1 MKVYNKE
8 KTQILSEY
16 DLSKGYLIE
25 DTITINQPE
34 IQAVEEQFHYETIK
48 EYENGGKDVK
58 KVVDVAGVE
67 YQPAKTYAEEIYV
80 YIPYTTNELAKQKAQ
95 QEIQELKEWFDVEY
109 ARKEQKYRRLH
120 SLGKLTDEDKDPYN
134 KLIKLYNEAEIKRV
148 RIQEL
153 ERLLSESSN

>member
-8 KTQILSEY
+8 KTQILPEY
-16 DLSKGYLIE
+16 DLTKGYLIE

-58 KVVDVAGVE
+58 KVVDKAGVE
-67 YQPAKTYAEEIYV
+67 YQPAKTYEEEIYV
-80 YIPYTTNELAKQKAQ
+80 YIPFTTNELEKQKAQ
-95 QEIQELKEWFDVEY
+95 QEYQELKEWYDIVY

-120 SLGKLTDEDKDPYN
+120 SLGKLTDEGKDPYDE
-134 KLIKLYNEAEIKRV
+134 LINLYSEAEIKRA

-153 ERLLSESSN
+153 EVLID

>member
-8 KTQILSEY
+8 KTQILTEY
-16 DLSKGYLIE
+16 DLTKGYLIE

-34 IQAVEEQFHYETIK
+34 IPAVEEQFHYETIK

-67 YQPAKTYAEEIYV
+67 YQPAKTYEEEIYV
-80 YIPYTTNELAKQKAQ
+80 YIPYTPNELAKQKAQ
-95 QEIQELKEWFDVEY
+95 QEFNELKEWFDTEY

-120 SLGKLTDEDKDPYN
+120 SLSKLTDEGKDPYQE
-134 KLIKLYNEAEIKRV
+134 LIILYSEAEVKRA

-153 ERLLSESSN
+153 ERLLSDSSN

>member
-8 KTQILSEY
+8 KTQILTEY
-16 DLSKGYLIE
+16 DLTKGYLIE

-67 YQPAKTYAEEIYV
+67 YQPAKTYEEEIYV
-80 YIPYTTNELAKQKAQ
+80 YIPYTPNELAKQKAQ
-95 QEIQELKEWFDVEY
+95 QEYQELKEWFDVEY
-109 ARKEQKYRRLH
+109 ARKEQKLRRLH
-120 SLGKLTDEDKDPYN
+120 TICKMTDDGKDPYQE
-134 KLIKLYNEAEIKRV
+134 LIILYSEAEIKRA

-153 ERLLSESSN
+153 ERLLSDSSN

>member
-8 KTQILSEY
+8 KTQILTEY
-16 DLSKGYLIE
+16 DITKGYLIE

-34 IQAVEEQFHYETIK
+34 IPAVEEQFHYETIK

-58 KVVDVAGVE
+58 KVVDKAGIE
-67 YQPAKTYAEEIYV
+67 YQPAKTYEEEIYV

-95 QEIQELKEWFDVEY
+95 QEYQELKEWFDIVY

-120 SLGKLTDEDKDPYN
+120 SLGKLTDEGKDPYDE
-134 KLIKLYNEAEIKRV
+134 LINLYSEAEIKRA

-153 ERLLSESSN
+153 ERLLSDSSN

>member
-8 KTQILSEY
+8 KTQILTEY
-16 DLSKGYLIE
+16 DLTKGYLIE

-58 KVVDVAGVE
+58 KVVDKAGVE
-67 YQPAKTYAEEIYV
+67 YQPAKTYEEEIYV
-80 YIPYTTNELAKQKAQ
+80 YIPFTTNELEKQKAQ
-95 QEIQELKEWFDVEY
+95 QEFQELKEWYDIVY

-120 SLGKLTDEDKDPYN
+120 SLGKLTDEGKDPYDE
-134 KLIKLYNEAEIKRV
+134 LINLYSEAEIKRA

-153 ERLLSESSN
+153 ERLLSDSSN

>member
-8 KTQILSEY
+8 KTQILTEY
-16 DLSKGYLIE
+16 DLTNGYLIE

-67 YQPAKTYAEEIYV
+67 YQPAKTYEEEIYV
-80 YIPYTTNELAKQKAQ
+80 YIPYTPNELADFLVKNGIVENTADVNRLVIEGIQKALRDDD
-95 QEIQELKEWFDVEY
+95 EFPIRYYSKDEEMSEEG
-109 ARKEQKYRRLH
+109 RKADAGEC
-120 SLGKLTDEDKDPYN
+120 LTDEYIEN
-134 KLIKLYNEAEIKRV
+134 NMN
-148 RIQEL
+148 
-153 ERLLSESSN
+153 S

>member
-8 KTQILSEY
+8 KTQILPEY
-16 DLSKGYLIE
+16 DLTKGYLIE

-58 KVVDVAGVE
+58 KVVDKAGVE
-67 YQPAKTYAEEIYV
+67 YQPAKTYEEEIYV
-80 YIPYTTNELAKQKAQ
+80 YIPYTTNELEKQKAQ
-95 QEIQELKEWFDVEY
+95 QEFQELKEWFDIEY
-109 ARKEQKYRRLH
+109 ARKEQKYRSLH
-120 SLGKLTDEDKDPYN
+120 SLGKLTDEGKDPYDE
-134 KLIKLYNEAEIKRV
+134 LINLYSEAEIKRA

-153 ERLLSESSN
+153 EVLID

>member
-8 KTQILSEY
+8 KTQILPEY
-16 DLSKGYLIE
+16 DLTKGYLIE

-58 KVVDVAGVE
+58 KVVDKAGVE
-67 YQPAKTYAEEIYV
+67 YQPAKTYEEEIYV
-80 YIPYTTNELAKQKAQ
+80 YIPFTTNELEKQKAQ
-95 QEIQELKEWFDVEY
+95 QEFQELKEWYDIVY

-120 SLGKLTDEDKDPYN
+120 SLGKLTDEGKDPYDE
-134 KLIKLYNEAEIKRV
+134 LINLYSEAEIKRA

-153 ERLLSESSN
+153 ERLLSDSSN

>member
-8 KTQILSEY
+8 KTQILPEY
-16 DLSKGYLIE
+16 DLTKGYLIE

-58 KVVDVAGVE
+58 KVVDKAGVE
-67 YQPAKTYAEEIYV
+67 YQPAKTYEEEIYV
-80 YIPYTTNELAKQKAQ
+80 YIPFTTNELEKQKAQ
-95 QEIQELKEWFDVEY
+95 QEFQELKEWYDIVY

-120 SLGKLTDEDKDPYN
+120 SLGKLTDEGKDPYDE
-134 KLIKLYNEAEIKRV
+134 LINLYSEAEIKRA

-153 ERLLSESSN
+153 EVLID

>member
-8 KTQILSEY
+8 KTQILPEY
-16 DLSKGYLIE
+16 DLTKGYLIE

-34 IQAVEEQFHYETIK
+34 IQAVAEQFHYETIK

-67 YQPAKTYAEEIYV
+67 YQPAKTYEEEIYV
-80 YIPYTTNELAKQKAQ
+80 YIPFTTNELEKQKAQ
-95 QEIQELKEWFDVEY
+95 QEYQELKEWYDIVY

-120 SLGKLTDEDKDPYN
+120 SLGKLTDEGKDPYDE
-134 KLIKLYNEAEIKRV
+134 LINLYSEAEIKRA

-153 ERLLSESSN
+153 EVLID

>member
-8 KTQILSEY
+8 KTQILTEY
-16 DLSKGYLIE
+16 DLTKGYLMQ

-34 IQAVEEQFHYETIK
+34 IPAVEEQFHYETIK

-67 YQPAKTYAEEIYV
+67 FQPAKTYEEEIYV
-80 YIPYTTNELAKQKAQ
+80 YIPYTPEELAKQKAE
-95 QEIQELKEWFDVEY
+95 QEYQELKEWFDTYY
-109 ARKEQKYRRLH
+109 AQHEQKYRRLH
-120 SLGKLTDEDKDPYN
+120 SLSKLTDESKDPYDE
-134 KLIKLYNEAEIKRV
+134 LINLYSEAEIKRA

-153 ERLLSESSN
+153 EALIGK

>member
-16 DLSKGYLIE
+16 DLTKGYLIE

-34 IQAVEEQFHYETIK
+34 IPAVEEQFHYETIK

-67 YQPAKTYAEEIYV
+67 YQPAKTYVEEIYV

>member
-8 KTQILSEY
+8 KTQILTEY
-16 DLSKGYLIE
+16 DLTKGYLIE

-34 IQAVEEQFHYETIK
+34 IPAVEEQFHYETIK

-58 KVVDVAGVE
+58 KVVDKAGVE
-67 YQPAKTYAEEIYV
+67 YQPAKTYEEEIYV
-80 YIPYTTNELAKQKAQ
+80 YIPFTTNELEKQKAQ
-95 QEIQELKEWFDVEY
+95 QEYQELKEWYDIVY

-120 SLGKLTDEDKDPYN
+120 SLGKLTDEGKDPYDE
-134 KLIKLYNEAEIKRV
+134 LINLYSEAEIKRA

-153 ERLLSESSN
+153 EVLID